1 MLFKGQPK
9 LVNIILNQRENK
21 SQGFLN
27 KALVNLFPF
36 TESAYLNWSLK
47 KKKRKA
53 SLFCFTDTRKS
64 PPRPRFPPATEA
76 VRKFQEARV
85 FLALS
90 VPQPQHDD
98 SHKVGV

>member
-27 KALVNLFPF
+27 KALVDLFPF

-47 KKKRKA
+47 KKKKKRF
-53 SLFCFTDTRKS
+53 SFLFY
-64 PPRPRFPPATEA
+64 
-76 VRKFQEARV
+76 
-85 FLALS
+85 
-90 VPQPQHDD
+90 
-98 SHKVGV
+98 